1 MKETSTLKR
10 RIGLFAALA
19 ALFAQENGT
28 GGGKTYPY
36 LMPDYGGMM
45 PLVKER
51 RGDVEAYGLYRA
63 SSKTH
68 KRYLR
73 KNHLGKF
80 KKGK

>member
-1 MKETSTLKR
+1 
-10 RIGLFAALA
+10 
-19 ALFAQENGT
+19 
-28 GGGKTYPY
+28 
-36 LMPDYGGMM
+36 MPDYGGMM

-73 KNHLGKF
+73 KNHLGKI